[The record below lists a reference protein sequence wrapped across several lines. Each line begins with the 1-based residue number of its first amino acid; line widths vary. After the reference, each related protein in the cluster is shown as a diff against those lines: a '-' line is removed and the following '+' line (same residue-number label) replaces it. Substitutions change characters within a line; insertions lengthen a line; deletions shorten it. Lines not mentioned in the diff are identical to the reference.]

1 MLDLDLSQI
10 MDGKNYAVHCASIK
24 DAIEFVSFMKQRYPE
39 RTKFWS
45 DGEHNWDCYFEN
57 TVYFPHFE
65 LPDGAMM
72 YGNLNGYSARG
83 SIIVPFCDLV
93 KSYEFSIE
101 MSDMPV
107 NDLLGI

>member
-10 MDGKNYAVHCASIK
+10 MDGKNYAVHCASKK
-24 DAIEFVSFMKQRYPE
+24 DAIEFVSFMKQRYPG

-45 DGEHNWDCYFEN
+45 DDEHNWDFYFED

-65 LPDGAMM
+65 LSDGVMT
-72 YGNLNGYSARG
+72 YGTLNGYSVRG

-93 KSYEFSIE
+93 KSHEFSIE
-101 MSDMPV
+101 MSDRLV
-107 NDLLGI
+107 DDLLGI